1 MALFHLSVTQTKR
14 SAGQS
19 AIASAAYRA
28 GERLY
33 SEYYGEYSDY
43 TRKGGVI
50 CSDILLPSHAPPEY
64 ADRQTLWNAVEKAE
78 RGKNAQLAYSFDIAL
93 QNEFSLEENIAL
105 ARRFLLENFVS
116 RGMVV
121 DFAVHQPD
129 REDGGIPNPHF
140 HVLCPIRP
148 IEQDGK
154 WGLKQRRVYELDE
167 DGNRIRDQNGEY
179 VFNAVPTTDWGSP
192 ETLEHWRQTWA
203 ELCNAK
209 FAEKGLDVR
218 IDHRSYERQGVDLLP
233 TIHEGATVRAME
245 KKGIRTE
252 KGEFNRWIKATNA
265 VIRDIKK
272 KIALLFDWIAE
283 AKVELAKP
291 QAPDLVS
298 LLNAYYTQR
307 RAGAYS
313 QKGKVSN
320 LKEMNETFNYLR
332 ANGIYSLEDLEHRV
346 SEHSAA
352 TESLKKTLDEQT
364 ARMKAIKRLYDSSAA
379 FQSLKPVYDGLQ
391 KIKFEKPRAKYKAE
405 HEAELKQFYAAR
417 RKLTGEF
424 PDGKVDK
431 VNEIVDEQEKLPE
444 VAAYYA
450 VWNDLRDTLEGYYKS
465 KPRHHNPLTQQ
476 KEFRAIKN
484 AIIQEAERLRQ
495 QMEQKSSQDE
505 EPSTEKT
512 STEASAN
519 PTLADENT
527 SSSTSHSVR
536 LPSEYLLNSTV
547 RLFHQ
552 MGRIFRDNAAP
563 PSNPMG
569 IRIDSKRRKKLMQK
583 RLAMGH
589 KQDDHEQAQGYE
601 QSL

>member
-105 ARRFLLENFVS
+105 ARQFLLENFVS

-148 IEQDGK
+148 IKQDGK

-167 DGNRIRDQNGEY
+167 DGNRIRDADGKF

-192 ETLEHWRQTWA
+192 ETLEHWREAWA
-203 ELCNAK
+203 EMCNAK

-265 VIRDIKK
+265 VIKDIRK
-272 KIALLFDWIAE
+272 KISLLFDWITEIKA
-283 AKVELAKP
+283 ELAKP
-291 QAPDLVS
+291 QTPDLVS
-298 LLNAYYTQR
+298 LLNDYYTQR
-307 RAGAYS
+307 KAGAYS
-313 QKGKVSN
+313 QKGKISN
-320 LKEMNETFNYLR
+320 LKEMNETYNYLR
-332 ANGIYSLEDLEHRV
+332 ANGIYTLEDLESRLQSHRTTV
-346 SEHSAA
+346 DG
-352 TESLKKTLDEQT
+352 LKTTIDSQN
-364 ARMKAIKRLYDSSAA
+364 ARMKAI
-379 FQSLKPVYDGLQ
+379 
-391 KIKFEKPRAKYKAE
+391 
-405 HEAELKQFYAAR
+405 R
-417 RKLTGEF
+417 R
-424 PDGKVDK
+424 D
-431 VNEIVDEQEKLPE
+431 I
-444 VAAYYA
+444 
-450 VWNDLRDTLEGYYKS
+450 
-465 KPRHHNPLTQQ
+465 PL
-476 KEFRAIKN
+476 
-484 AIIQEAERLRQ
+484 
-495 QMEQKSSQDE
+495 
-505 EPSTEKT
+505 
-512 STEASAN
+512 
-519 PTLADENT
+519 TLADERIARAIRENNAKLVIIDPVQAFLGADVDMNRANE
-527 SSSTSHSVR
+527 VR
-536 LPSEYLLNSTV
+536 P
-547 RLFHQ
+547 
-552 MGRIFRDNAAP
+552 IFRSLGDIAQATGCAIVLIGHLNKAVGTQSTYRGLGSIDITAAVRSLLFIGKLKDNPTTRVLIHEKSSLAP
-563 PSNPMG
+563 PG
-569 IRIDSKRRKKLMQK
+569 
-583 RLAMGH
+583 
-589 KQDDHEQAQGYE
+589 
-601 QSL
+601 QSLAFSLGDEKGFEWIGAYDITADELLAGTDTAKTESKTAQAEMLILELLANGKKMPSAELEKAVNDRGISSRTMRTAKSRIGDRLITEKDGTAWVCYLRN

>member
-105 ARRFLLENFVS
+105 ARQFLLENFVS

-148 IEQDGK
+148 IEQNGK

-167 DGNRIRDQNGEY
+167 DGNRIRDANGKF

-192 ETLEHWRQTWA
+192 ETLEHWREAWA
-203 ELCNAK
+203 EMCNAK

-265 VIRDIKK
+265 VIKDIRK
-272 KIALLFDWIAE
+272 KISLLFDWITEIKA
-283 AKVELAKP
+283 ELAKP
-291 QAPDLVS
+291 QTPDLVS
-298 LLNAYYTQR
+298 LLNDYYTQR
-307 RAGAYS
+307 KAGAYS
-313 QKGKVSN
+313 QKGKISN
-320 LKEMNETFNYLR
+320 LKEMNETYNYLR
-332 ANGIYSLEDLEHRV
+332 ANGIYTLEDLESRLQSHRTTV
-346 SEHSAA
+346 DG
-352 TESLKKTLDEQT
+352 LKTTMDSQN
-364 ARMKAIKRLYDSSAA
+364 ARMKAI
-379 FQSLKPVYDGLQ
+379 
-391 KIKFEKPRAKYKAE
+391 
-405 HEAELKQFYAAR
+405 R
-417 RKLTGEF
+417 R
-424 PDGKVDK
+424 D
-431 VNEIVDEQEKLPE
+431 I
-444 VAAYYA
+444 
-450 VWNDLRDTLEGYYKS
+450 
-465 KPRHHNPLTQQ
+465 PL
-476 KEFRAIKN
+476 
-484 AIIQEAERLRQ
+484 
-495 QMEQKSSQDE
+495 
-505 EPSTEKT
+505 
-512 STEASAN
+512 
-519 PTLADENT
+519 TLADERIARAIRENNAKLVIIDPVQAFLGADVDMNRANE
-527 SSSTSHSVR
+527 VR
-536 LPSEYLLNSTV
+536 P
-547 RLFHQ
+547 
-552 MGRIFRDNAAP
+552 IFRSLGDIAQATGCAIVLIGHLNKAAGTQSTYRGLGSIDITAAVRSLLFIGKLKDNPTTRVLIHEKSSLAP
-563 PSNPMG
+563 PG
-569 IRIDSKRRKKLMQK
+569 
-583 RLAMGH
+583 
-589 KQDDHEQAQGYE
+589 
-601 QSL
+601 QSLAFSLGDEKGFEWIGAYDITADELLAGTDTAKTESKTAQAEMLILELLANGKKMPSAELEKAVNDRGISSRTMRTAKSRIGDRLITEKDGTAWVCYLRN

>member
-105 ARRFLLENFVS
+105 ARQFLLENFVS
-116 RGMVV
+116 RGMVA

-167 DGNRIRDQNGEY
+167 DGNRIRDQNGEF

-192 ETLEHWRQTWA
+192 ETLEYWRQTWA

-218 IDHRSYERQGVDLLP
+218 IDHRSYERQGVEFLP
-233 TIHEGATVRAME
+233 TVHEGATVRAME

-252 KGEFNRWIKATNA
+252 KGEFNRWIKQPMPLSGT
-265 VIRDIKK
+265 
-272 KIALLFDWIAE
+272 
-283 AKVELAKP
+283 
-291 QAPDLVS
+291 S
-298 LLNAYYTQR
+298 
-307 RAGAYS
+307 
-313 QKGKVSN
+313 
-320 LKEMNETFNYLR
+320 
-332 ANGIYSLEDLEHRV
+332 
-346 SEHSAA
+346 
-352 TESLKKTLDEQT
+352 
-364 ARMKAIKRLYDSSAA
+364 
-379 FQSLKPVYDGLQ
+379 
-391 KIKFEKPRAKYKAE
+391 
-405 HEAELKQFYAAR
+405 R
-417 RKLTGEF
+417 RKSLSCSIG
-424 PDGKVDK
+424 
-431 VNEIVDEQEKLPE
+431 LP
-444 VAAYYA
+444 
-450 VWNDLRDTLEGYYKS
+450 K
-465 KPRHHNPLTQQ
+465 Q
-476 KEFRAIKN
+476 KRSLPSHSTRPCFS
-484 AIIQEAERLRQ
+484 AERLLHPAQSRGVFPERQ
-495 QMEQKSSQDE
+495 NQQPKGDE
-505 EPSTEKT
+505 RYFQLSPGKRH
-512 STEASAN
+512 
-519 PTLADENT
+519 L
-527 SSSTSHSVR
+527 
-536 LPSEYLLNSTV
+536 LP
-547 RLFHQ
+547 
-552 MGRIFRDNAAP
+552 
-563 PSNPMG
+563 
-569 IRIDSKRRKKLMQK
+569 
-583 RLAMGH
+583 
-589 KQDDHEQAQGYE
+589 
-601 QSL
+601 